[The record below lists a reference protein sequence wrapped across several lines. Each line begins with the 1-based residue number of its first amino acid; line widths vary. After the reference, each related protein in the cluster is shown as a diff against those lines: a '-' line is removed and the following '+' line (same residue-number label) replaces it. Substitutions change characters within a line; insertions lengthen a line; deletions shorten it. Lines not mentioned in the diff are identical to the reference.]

1 MQSRQQTNGNSQLN
15 STRESF
21 NGTVSKLY
29 MLGSTKRVVWG
40 NRRTNRSI

>member
-1 MQSRQQTNGNSQLN
+1 MKSRQQSNGNSQLN

-21 NGTVSKLY
+21 NESVSKLY
-29 MLGSTKRVVWG
+29 MLGNTKRVAWG